1 MKVCLEREGMMR
13 PQEPGQSVASIAEIY
28 EQYMV
33 PAAFALWATDLLALL
48 ALPPGSRVL
57 DVACGT
63 GIVARTAVHH
73 TGATGVVV
81 GLDLHAGMLA
91 VARAQDPTGAWVHG
105 SVSALPFTTSA
116 FDVVVCQQGLQFFP
130 DRLTA
135 LREMY
140 RVLRPGGRV
149 ALAVWGALD
158 HNPGHA
164 ALAQGLAHHMGTAVA
179 AVLHTSFSLGDAEVF
194 QRLLEQAGFRDVV
207 LSRSVRTLRFAS
219 PAAFVR
225 VWVQGSVLGRAGVQ
239 VHDDVLTALVREVT
253 AALHPYSN
261 AEGLG
266 VPIVAHLAV
275 GRTAGECSAQ
285 RASA

>member
-1 MKVCLEREGMMR
+1 
-13 PQEPGQSVASIAEIY
+13 
-28 EQYMV
+28 MV

-63 GIVARTAVHH
+63 GIVARMAVHH

-91 VARAQDPTGAWVHG
+91 VARAQDPTGTWVQG
-105 SVSALPFTTSA
+105 SASALPFPTSA

-149 ALAVWGALD
+149 ALAVWGALA

-179 AVLHTSFSLGDAEVF
+179 AVLHTSFSLGDAAVV
-194 QRLLEQAGFRDVV
+194 QHLLEQAGFRGVV
-207 LSRSVRTLRFAS
+207 LSRSVQTLRFAS
-219 PAAFVR
+219 PEAFVR

-239 VHDDVLTALVREVT
+239 VHDAVLTAMVRDIT
-253 AALHPYSN
+253 AALRPYSN
-261 AEGLG
+261 AERLG

-275 GRTAGECSAQ
+275 GHTAGAYSEQ
-285 RASA
+285 RVSS

>member
-1 MKVCLEREGMMR
+1 VCLEKEGIMR
-13 PQEPGQSVASIAEIY
+13 HQEPGQSVVSVAEVY

-33 PAAFALWATDLLALL
+33 PAAFALWATDLLAVL

-63 GIVARTAVHH
+63 GIVARTAVHR

-91 VARAQDPTGAWVHG
+91 VARAQAPTGAWVQG
-105 SVSALPFTTSA
+105 SASALPFPTSA

-140 RVLRPGGRV
+140 RVLRPGGRM
-149 ALAVWGALD
+149 ALVVWGALD

-164 ALAQGLAHHMGTAVA
+164 ALAQGLAHHLGTTVA
-179 AVLHTSFSLGDAEVF
+179 AVLHTSFSLGDAAVV
-194 QRLLEQAGFRDVV
+194 QHLLEQAGFHGVV
-207 LSRSVRTLRFAS
+207 LSRSVQTLRFAS
-219 PAAFVR
+219 PEAFVR

-239 VHDDVLTALVREVT
+239 VHDDVLTAMASDVT
-253 AALHPYSN
+253 AALRPYSN
-261 AEGLG
+261 AEGLS

-275 GRTAGECSAQ
+275 GHTAGACAAP
-285 RASA
+285 RARA